1 VQAIAAIITRRR
13 NTLQGARPW
22 LACSVKARTMHLP
35 PTVSAALAVS
45 GLVPLEARLLLA
57 HVLGR
62 DRAWLAAHGDAALEP
77 AQARAFDALVRRRS
91 TGEPVAYLTGRRE
104 FFGLDL
110 EITPDVLVPRAETE
124 LLVELALSWL
134 APDAAAR
141 VLDLGCGS
149 GAVALAIGRE
159 RSKASLLGA
168 DVSSEAVELARRNGQ
183 RLGIANAAFIESDW
197 FARVPPEGY
206 DLIVA
211 NPPYVAEK
219 DPHLAEGDLRFEPRS
234 ALVSGRDGLDAVRA
248 IIAAAPRHLV
258 SGAWLALEHGYD
270 QAEAVRAL
278 LSEAGFAAIASARDL
293 AGIERVTYGR
303 RPQAPRH
310 RTS

>member
-1 VQAIAAIITRRR
+1 V
-13 NTLQGARPW
+13 
-22 LACSVKARTMHLP
+22 
-35 PTVSAALAVS
+35 
-45 GLVPLEARLLLA
+45 
-57 HVLGR
+57 
-62 DRAWLAAHGDAALEP
+62 
-77 AQARAFDALVRRRS
+77 QARAYDALVRRRAA
-91 TGEPVAYLTGRRE
+91 GEPIAYLTGRRE

-110 EITPDVLVPRAETE
+110 EITPEVLVPRAETE

-168 DVSSEAVELARRNGQ
+168 DVSAAAVELARRNGQ

-197 FARVPPEGY
+197 FARVPPERF

-219 DPHLAEGDLRFEPRS
+219 DPHLAEGDLRFEPHS

-248 IIAAAPRHLV
+248 IVAAAPRHLA
-258 SGAWLALEHGYD
+258 SGARIALEHGYD

-293 AGIERVTYGR
+293 AGIERVTSGR
-303 RPQAPRH
+303 RP
-310 RTS
+310 

>member
-1 VQAIAAIITRRR
+1 M
-13 NTLQGARPW
+13 NLP
-22 LACSVKARTMHLP
+22 RTI
-35 PTVSAALAVS
+35 SAALALS
-45 GLVPLEARLLLA
+45 GLVPLESKLLLA
-57 HVLGR
+57 RVLGR
-62 DRAWLAAHGDAALEP
+62 DRAWLVAHGNAPLDS
-77 AQARAFDALVRRRS
+77 AQAHAYDALVRRRAA
-91 TGEPVAYLTGRRE
+91 GEPIAYLTGRRE

-110 EITPDVLVPRAETE
+110 EVTPDVLIPRPETE

-134 APDAAAR
+134 NPDAAAR

-168 DVSSEAVELARRNGQ
+168 DVSAAAVELARRNGQ

-197 FARVPPEGY
+197 FARVPPERFG
-206 DLIVA
+206 LIVA
-211 NPPYVAEK
+211 NPPYVPEK
-219 DPHLAEGDLRFEPRS
+219 DPHLAEGDLRFEPRG
-234 ALVSGRDGLDAVRA
+234 ALVSGCDGLDAVRA
-248 IIAAAPRHLV
+248 IVAAAPRHLA

-278 LSEAGFAAIASARDL
+278 LSEAGFAVIASVRDL

-303 RPQAPRH
+303 RP
-310 RTS
+310 

>member
-1 VQAIAAIITRRR
+1 
-13 NTLQGARPW
+13 
-22 LACSVKARTMHLP
+22 MHLP

-45 GLVPLEARLLLA
+45 GLVPLEARLLLG

-91 TGEPVAYLTGRRE
+91 AGEPVAYLTGRRE
-104 FFGLDL
+104 FFGIEL

-168 DVSSEAVELARRNGQ
+168 DVSAAAVELARRNGQ

-197 FARVPPEGY
+197 FARVPPERF

-219 DPHLAEGDLRFEPRS
+219 DPHLAEGDLRFEPRG

-248 IIAAAPRHLV
+248 IVAAAPRHLAL
-258 SGAWLALEHGYD
+258 GAWLALEHGYD
-270 QAEAVRAL
+270 QAQAVRAL
-278 LSEAGFAAIASARDL
+278 LSEAGFAEFASARDL

-303 RPQAPRH
+303 RP
-310 RTS
+310 